1 MKYLDESASL
11 VHQNRKIKNGNINV
25 ATSSINPVYP
35 LI

>member
-25 ATSSINPVYP
+25 AIRSINPVYP
-35 LI
+35 LR

>member
-1 MKYLDESASL
+1 MKYLAESASL

-35 LI
+35 FI

>member
-1 MKYLDESASL
+1 MNYLDEAASL

-25 ATSSINPVYP
+25 ATSSIKPVYP